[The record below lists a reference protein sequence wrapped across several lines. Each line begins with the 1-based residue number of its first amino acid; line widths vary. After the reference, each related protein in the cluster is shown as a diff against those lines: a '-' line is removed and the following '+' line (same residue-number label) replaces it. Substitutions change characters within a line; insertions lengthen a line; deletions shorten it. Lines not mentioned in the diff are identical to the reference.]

1 MFHSILF
8 VQRGKEKLCSL
19 NQPQHTSPEPEYF
32 IGFKES
38 PFSPPLLSQDCFL
51 HPSFEC
57 KWCHWVGAAASC
69 PQAWHSTG
77 QESCS
82 SAVIWPVQ
90 HSQGESCRQA
100 NSSTKHSHGQDFPL
114 FSANPPSWGLISY
127 SGHTG
132 VRAASAL
139 LLPALWQSHSYS
151 FNSRKATAECLRSSF
166 SFLSWSPQLSN

>member
-38 PFSPPLLSQDCFL
+38 PFAPPLLSQDCFL

-57 KWCHWVGAAASC
+57 KWCHWVGAPASC

-90 HSQGESCRQA
+90 HSQGELPTSKQLHQGLPWAGFFTVQCQ
-100 NSSTKHSHGQDFPL
+100 
-114 FSANPPSWGLISY
+114 PPKLGFNFVQWTYRSQGSIRLI
-127 SGHTG
+127 
-132 VRAASAL
+132 AACSLA
-139 LLPALWQSHSYS
+139 
-151 FNSRKATAECLRSSF
+151 AT
-166 SFLSWSPQLSN
+166 QLQL